1 MRLEAV
7 IFQALGGLGLFLLGM
22 KFMSEGLQN
31 VAGDRLRR
39 FLEMVSSNR
48 VVGALVGTLVT
59 AAVQSSSVTTVTV
72 VGFVNAGLINLT
84 QALGVILGA
93 NVGTT
98 VTAQIIA
105 FKITALALPAI
116 ALGVG
121 FKLFAR
127 RRKWR
132 YVGEIILGFGLLF
145 FGMEMMKNGFKP
157 LRTDPGFI
165 SFFTAFD
172 AEGIVGILLCV
183 ITGAVLTMTLQ
194 SSSAT
199 VGITMALASEGLLNL
214 PGSVALILG
223 ENIGTTITAELA
235 SIGANLTARRAAR
248 AHTMFNVLGVAYMVL
263 VFPFFLDLV
272 KWATG
277 LMGTGP
283 ADALVN
289 GERPNISRYIANA
302 HTMFNVINA
311 TLWLCLL
318 PILVKIA
325 IRLTRGQDPVEG
337 AGDLGRPRYLDDKFV
352 DNPGVA
358 LAQTRKEIHRM
369 GQVAQAMF
377 DDVTNSLFSRKLERL
392 SRWRQS
398 EDALDNLQ
406 RNVTEYLVQV
416 SQGSLSE
423 AQSRDVANLSRMVN
437 NVERVGDAV
446 ENLAELVE
454 EMIEAGHQ
462 FSEAGVKDYTEIRET
477 VARFLALVVDNTQK
491 RVPGMMAEAKQLEDS
506 IDLMREEMREK
517 HLTRLRQGVCTVDPG
532 LIMVDMLYQFEKI
545 GDYCFNIAQALHR
558 RDYDLSARVA

>member
-157 LRTDPGFI
+157 LRTDPSFI

-172 AEGIVGILLCV
+172 AESIVGILLCV
-183 ITGAVLTMTLQ
+183 ITGAVLTDDPAIFLGHRGHHHGPGQ
-194 SSSAT
+194 RGPVEPARLGGPDPGGEHRHHHHRR
-199 VGITMALASEGLLNL
+199 VGPPSGPISP
-214 PGSVALILG
+214 PGEQPG
-223 ENIGTTITAELA
+223 
-235 SIGANLTARRAAR
+235 

-263 VFPFFLDLV
+263 IFPFFLDLV

-277 LMGTGP
+277 LMGTARPMPWSTENGP
-283 ADALVN
+283 
-289 GERPNISRYIANA
+289 
-302 HTMFNVINA
+302 T
-311 TLWLCLL
+311 
-318 PILVKIA
+318 
-325 IRLTRGQDPVEG
+325 
-337 AGDLGRPRYLDDKFV
+337 
-352 DNPGVA
+352 
-358 LAQTRKEIHRM
+358 
-369 GQVAQAMF
+369 
-377 DDVTNSLFSRKLERL
+377 
-392 SRWRQS
+392 
-398 EDALDNLQ
+398 
-406 RNVTEYLVQV
+406 
-416 SQGSLSE
+416 
-423 AQSRDVANLSRMVN
+423 
-437 NVERVGDAV
+437 
-446 ENLAELVE
+446 
-454 EMIEAGHQ
+454 
-462 FSEAGVKDYTEIRET
+462 
-477 VARFLALVVDNTQK
+477 
-491 RVPGMMAEAKQLEDS
+491 
-506 IDLMREEMREK
+506 
-517 HLTRLRQGVCTVDPG
+517 
-532 LIMVDMLYQFEKI
+532 
-545 GDYCFNIAQALHR
+545 
-558 RDYDLSARVA
+558 